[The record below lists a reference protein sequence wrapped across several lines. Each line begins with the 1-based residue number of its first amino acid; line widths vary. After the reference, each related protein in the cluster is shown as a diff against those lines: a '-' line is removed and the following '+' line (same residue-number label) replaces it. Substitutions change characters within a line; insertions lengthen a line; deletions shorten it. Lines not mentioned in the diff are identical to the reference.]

1 MLMSNITMRRGTYR
15 EKKKTATG
23 TRTEK
28 GTDLMR
34 KGKATGL
41 EIERKYNQSS
51 LED

>member
-1 MLMSNITMRRGTYR
+1 MLTSNITMRRGTYR
-15 EKKKTATG
+15 EKKKTTG

-34 KGKATGL
+34 KGKAAGL

>member
-1 MLMSNITMRRGTYR
+1 MLTSNITMRRGTYR
-15 EKKKTATG
+15 EKKRLRQG
-23 TRTEK
+23 TRIEK

-41 EIERKYNQSS
+41 ELERKYNQSS

>member
-1 MLMSNITMRRGTYR
+1 MSNVAVWRGTYR
-15 EKKKTATG
+15 EREKETG
-23 TRTEK
+23 TGARIEK

-41 EIERKYNQSS
+41 EIEWKYNQSS